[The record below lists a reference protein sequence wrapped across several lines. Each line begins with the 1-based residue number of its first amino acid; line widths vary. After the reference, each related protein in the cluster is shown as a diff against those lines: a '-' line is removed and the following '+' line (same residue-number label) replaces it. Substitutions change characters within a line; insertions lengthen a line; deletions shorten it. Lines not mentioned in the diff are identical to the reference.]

1 MNEEKIKK
9 FSQSGISAEEAVK
22 NVIDGSDIRINEDK
36 TYGAKIG
43 EKEIKVKFRPA
54 AELKWKF
61 RDISEYYGKF
71 SYEYVYAAEDA
82 IDHIKSVEEQFE
94 EEYTGNIGEDEFLEF
109 CVPKLRYEEMEK
121 LSKSLCI
128 DRFACFVK
136 ICNICAED
144 DVLQHIAEL
153 AAKKKDG
160 SLISRRIMPITAYM
174 AVNKDLQMIELVA
187 RNVSGTEIEIVIREQ
202 LVDRNELEKVSE
214 NPVLDC
220 IVEKLTGKESVK
232 RRVANRSIKIKGTP
246 LQGRKTSVTVEAIE
260 TENGELALNV
270 DPAVP
275 LSSFKCLKGSDE
287 KGYEYIVGDIN
298 FDKYVEVG
306 ERQYH
311 IWTWE
316 GVLQRSFSFGWDAI
330 VFLKKMYTHKGGFK
344 DNYIYLRDKL
354 KSEGLSDKEK
364 EEVFKKK
371 YLTGAA
377 INEFAYELFTY
388 TDMLMDYLENLD
400 CEQLIRE
407 YPRAKNSP
415 NCLKLIDQNFS
426 LIDIISRGKYIHIKN
441 ADLCEYF
448 NNEDFGFRKKP
459 MIVPFVKWRGT
470 TELGVWFIG
479 AYLEFILEWE
489 K

>member
-22 NVIDGSDIRINEDK
+22 NVIDGTKLRLAKNK
-36 TYGAKIG
+36 TYTAKVENKEFTVTYHPASKIRGIFGKMDDSRGASS
-43 EKEIKVKFRPA
+43 
-54 AELKWKF
+54 WC
-61 RDISEYYGKF
+61 YT
-71 SYEYVYAAEDA
+71 YAAEEA
-82 IDHIKSVEEQFE
+82 VNHIKSVEEQYN
-94 EEYTGNIGEDEFLEF
+94 EEYTDNISEEEFF
-109 CVPKLRYEEMEK
+109 MFAYPKLKSEEMEELDEK
-121 LSKSLCI
+121 VRI
-128 DRFACFVK
+128 DRFACFVH
-136 ICNICAED
+136 ICNMCADD
-144 DVLQHIAEL
+144 DVLQCVAES
-153 AAKKKDG
+153 AVKKKDG
-160 SLISRRIMPITAYM
+160 TLHARRVLPITAYL
-174 AVNKDLQMIELVA
+174 AVDTSLNMVELVA

-202 LVDRNELEKVSE
+202 LMDRNELEKVSE

-220 IVEKLTGKESVK
+220 VVGKLTGKESVK

-246 LQGRKTSVTVEAIE
+246 LQGKKTSVTLEAIE

-275 LSSFKCLKGSDE
+275 LSSFKCLKGSAE

>member
-1 MNEEKIKK
+1 
-9 FSQSGISAEEAVK
+9 
-22 NVIDGSDIRINEDK
+22 
-36 TYGAKIG
+36 
-43 EKEIKVKFRPA
+43 
-54 AELKWKF
+54 
-61 RDISEYYGKF
+61 
-71 SYEYVYAAEDA
+71 
-82 IDHIKSVEEQFE
+82 
-94 EEYTGNIGEDEFLEF
+94 
-109 CVPKLRYEEMEK
+109 
-121 LSKSLCI
+121 
-128 DRFACFVK
+128 
-136 ICNICAED
+136 
-144 DVLQHIAEL
+144 
-153 AAKKKDG
+153 
-160 SLISRRIMPITAYM
+160 MPITAYM

-232 RRVANRSIKIKGTP
+232 RRVADRSIKIKGTP
-246 LQGRKTSVTVEAIE
+246 QQGRKSSVTLEAIK

-270 DPAVP
+270 DPVVP

-298 FDKYVEVG
+298 FDKYVDVG

-316 GVLQRSFSFGWDAI
+316 GALRRFRFGWTAI
-330 VFLKKMYTHKGGFK
+330 ELLKKMYSHKGGFK
-344 DNYIYLRDKL
+344 DNYIYLKHML
-354 KSEGLSDKEK
+354 KSEDLSDKEK

-388 TDMLMDYLENLD
+388 TDMLIDYLENLD

-415 NCLKLIDQNFS
+415 NCLKLIDQKFP
-426 LIDIISRGKYIHIKN
+426 LIDIINRGKYIHIKN

-448 NNEDFGFRKKP
+448 NNTDFGFRKKP

-470 TELGVWFIG
+470 TEIGVWFIE
-479 AYLEFILEWE
+479 AYLEFVLEWE